1 MSKELEYEINNFA
14 NLLHKDCM
22 NLMECLKKQSE
33 DNKPILYLGKHY
45 EKVILPL
52 EEYQKMC
59 NRLEAIDNANPS
71 EALNGLEFICK
82 ILNEKRIDVKWLFKK
97 DYNTIKNALLKAQ
110 EDEKLK
116 VDICEMFGLDNLF
129 PYNDTKAILKEL
141 EEYMGRKNQLW
152 VDFMKTSKKFKE
164 QKKALEIIKEHIK
177 FDDSGIETYTDDLKN
192 LFTKFVIR
200 LESKDTGATFHIHLD
215 TEEEFEL
222 LKEVLE

>member
-59 NRLEAIDNANPS
+59 NRLESIDNANPN

-97 DYNTIKNALLKAQ
+97 DYNTIKQALLQAQ
-110 EDEKLK
+110 KD
-116 VDICEMFGLDNLF
+116 
-129 PYNDTKAILKEL
+129 
-141 EEYMGRKNQLW
+141 R
-152 VDFMKTSKKFKE
+152 
-164 QKKALEIIKEHIK
+164 KALEIIKEKNVACDLFWNDFVDNGFGYHYYLEKWYK
-177 FDDSGIETYTDDLKN
+177 FQSTDNKKL
-192 LFTKFVIR
+192 
-200 LESKDTGATFHIHLD
+200 
-215 TEEEFEL
+215 TEEEFNL
-222 LKEVLE
+222 LKEVVE

>member
-59 NRLEAIDNANPS
+59 NRLESIDNAEPS
-71 EALNGLEFICK
+71 EALECLEYIKSQSPICYDNDGK
-82 ILNEKRIDVKWLFKK
+82 FYEFEKEFD
-97 DYNTIKNALLKAQ
+97 TIKQALLKAQ
-110 EDEKLK
+110 KD
-116 VDICEMFGLDNLF
+116 
-129 PYNDTKAILKEL
+129 
-141 EEYMGRKNQLW
+141 R
-152 VDFMKTSKKFKE
+152 
-164 QKKALEIIKEHIK
+164 KALEIIKEKRVNVDLFWNDFVDNGFGYHYYLEKWYK
-177 FDDSGIETYTDDLKN
+177 FQSTDNKKL
-192 LFTKFVIR
+192 
-200 LESKDTGATFHIHLD
+200 
-215 TEEEFEL
+215 TEEEFNL